1 MDHSHFHAIPTAVGS
16 FPHTD
21 AKKLTE
27 QIFAKLPQMPVWPQ
41 LPVRDFRESMYIQY
55 SEGFPGAVLDAE
67 QERITFQVDDAF
79 YQQLESFYEAVVGED
94 VAHFAITPS
103 FAQGLELFFER
114 ARERA
119 REDNAWLKGQ
129 VTGPFSF
136 GMTVTDENKRSIAYN
151 PELNEVVVQ
160 GIAYKARWIARRLK
174 QLADNALV
182 MLDEPYL
189 CSFGSAFVNVPR
201 DDVLQSLNTAIAAIH
216 AEGALA
222 GIHCCGNTDWSL
234 PLQTDADVLNLDAY
248 EFFHGLPLYPD
259 DLKTFLGRGG
269 TISWGIVPTSEV
281 VAKLDAAALLQA
293 LDERVAQLVAKG
305 IDREQLFR
313 QALLTPSC
321 GMGSKSEQLSD
332 RVLDLLVELS
342 ERVREREGF

>member
-1 MDHSHFHAIPTAVGS
+1 
-16 FPHTD
+16 
-21 AKKLTE
+21 
-27 QIFAKLPQMPVWPQ
+27 
-41 LPVRDFRESMYIQY
+41 
-55 SEGFPGAVLDAE
+55 
-67 QERITFQVDDAF
+67 
-79 YQQLESFYEAVVGED
+79 VGED
-94 VAHFAITPS
+94 VEHFAITPS